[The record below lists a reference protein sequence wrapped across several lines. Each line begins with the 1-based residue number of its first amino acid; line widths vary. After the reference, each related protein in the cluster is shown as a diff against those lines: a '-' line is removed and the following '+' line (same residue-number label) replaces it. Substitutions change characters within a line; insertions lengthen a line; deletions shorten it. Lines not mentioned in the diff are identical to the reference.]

1 MISRFRNR
9 YFFFLDLILLGLT
22 PLLALAL
29 RVNLPWDMNFNSGLI
44 YYVIFSVPVKLLVFS
59 YFGLYK
65 RLWRYASVDAI
76 FSIIWSVGIA
86 SVIITPIFLFA
97 LGSGLLDV
105 SLPRSIPI
113 IDGLLTL
120 LVVAGTRLSLR
131 MIQYQAGG
139 GHANKEGNRVLI
151 AGAGDAGQMV
161 AREMHTS
168 KYIQEFLVGFV
179 DDDPIKIGSLIH
191 NSPVL
196 GALDMIPNLVE
207 KHNIDELIIAMP
219 TAPGEIIR
227 KVVNL
232 AEESGVITRTL
243 PGIFELISG
252 EVTVS
257 QLREVQV
264 GDLLRRETVDFGEDW
279 VKNLIR
285 GKRVLVTG
293 AGGSIGS
300 ELCNQVS
307 QHHPAKLYALGHGEN
322 SLFLLPSKIRSWS
335 EQKQKEKL
343 EIVIADVR
351 DQDRISHIFERIQP
365 DIVFHA
371 AAHKHVPLMEENLE
385 DAITNNILGTRILLD
400 LSKAAKVERFVYIST
415 DKAVDPI
422 NVMGMTKKV
431 GEMMISQA
439 AMETGKPYVSVR
451 FGNVLGSRGSVV
463 PFFKKQIEAGGPV
476 TITHPE
482 VERFFM
488 TIPEAVQL
496 VLQASALG
504 TANEIFVLDMGEQTK
519 IKDLAT
525 ELIQLSGLEVGQD
538 ITIVYTGLRPG
549 EKLSE
554 ELFNLGENPTDTKH
568 DKIRAVKYDS
578 NRHGDTF
585 SNNVEN
591 VIKYAQEGE
600 TEKAKKMLHK
610 LTGFVDHEQS
620 H

>member
-1 MISRFRNR
+1 MLSRFRNR
-9 YFFFLDLILLGLT
+9 YFFFLDLILLAFT

-29 RVNLPWDMNFNSGLI
+29 RVNLPWDANFNSGLI
-44 YYVIFSVPVKLLVFS
+44 YYVIFSIPVKIIVFRI
-59 YFGLYK
+59 FGLYK

-86 SVIITPIFLFA
+86 SVIITAIFLFA

-139 GHANKEGNRVLI
+139 GHANKGGNRVLI

-179 DDDPIKIGSLIH
+179 DDDPIKIGALIH
-191 NSPVL
+191 NAPVL
-196 GALDMIPNLVE
+196 GSLDKIPALVE
-207 KHNIDELIIAMP
+207 KHQIDELIIAMP

-227 KVVNL
+227 KVLNL
-232 AEESGVITRTL
+232 AEQSGVVTRTL

-279 VKNLIR
+279 VKNLIH

-300 ELCNQVS
+300 ELCNQIS
-307 QHHPAKLYALGHGEN
+307 QFNPEKLYALGHGEN

-335 EQKQKEKL
+335 KQKQKEEL
-343 EIVIADVR
+343 EIIIADVR
-351 DQDRISHIFERIQP
+351 DRDRILHIFNRIQP
-365 DIVFHA
+365 EIIFHA

-400 LSKAAKVERFVYIST
+400 LSKKAGVERFVYIST

-463 PFFKKQIEAGGPV
+463 PFFKNQIEAGGPV
-476 TITHPE
+476 TITHPD

-504 TANEIFVLDMGEQTK
+504 TANEIFVLDMGEQIK
-519 IKDLAT
+519 IQDLAT

-538 ITIVYTGLRPG
+538 IELVYTGLRPG

-554 ELFNLGENPTDTKH
+554 ELFNLDEVPTNTKH

-585 SNNVEN
+585 INDIDNLIN
-591 VIKYAQEGE
+591 LAQEGE
-600 TEKAKKMLHK
+600 TDKAQKMLQK
-610 LTGFVDHEQS
+610 LTGYKEQE
-620 H
+620 